1 MHVGGRPDAV
11 EIAGNAHFPVN
22 KGGLCVKG
30 WSAGGTLAHRE
41 RLTVPLVRAASG
53 ELIPATWETAIE
65 TIAGRV
71 RGIQAS
77 HGPDAVGV
85 FGSGALTNE
94 KAYLL
99 GKFARVA
106 LRTSN
111 IDYNG
116 RFCMSS
122 GAAASVRAFGLDRGL
137 PFPLEDIPQAGAV
150 LLAGGNPG
158 ETMPPLMQYFAA
170 QRANGGQLVI
180 ADPRSSTTAQWAT
193 LHLRLRPG
201 TDAALANGLL
211 HVLIADGL
219 IDDQY
224 IARRTDGFD
233 EVRGVVRLYDP
244 DRVERI
250 TGVPAADL
258 RRAAHILGSASSSM
272 VLTGRG
278 PEQQSQGV
286 HNALAYINLALAL
299 GQVGRPSGGYGCVT
313 GQGNGQGG
321 REHGQKADQLPGY
334 RRIDDPEARRHIAA
348 LWDIRE
354 EDLPGPGQSAFEM
367 LSSMGEDGGVRG
379 LLVFG
384 SNIAVSTPDAR
395 RIQQRLRA
403 LDLLVVSDFFLS
415 ETAALADVVL
425 PSAQWAEEQGTMT
438 NLEGRVILRSRAF
451 APPPGVR
458 TDLEA
463 IVALAAA
470 LDRQAWFPSSDPRT
484 VFDELRQAT
493 AGGPADYRGISYERI
508 RAGDGV
514 FWPCPDPAHPGTP
527 RLFTEHF
534 PTPTGRA
541 RFHAI
546 HHQAAAE
553 PTDESFPLI
562 LTTGR
567 VLAQYQSGTQTR
579 RIAELQALASEPF
592 AEMHPATAASL
603 GVAAGGEIALT
614 TRRGTTRLPARL
626 TDAIREDTVFVPFHW
641 GGDQSINRLTN
652 PALDPISRMPEF
664 KVCAVK
670 AQPVAS
676 ARPDL
681 HHRWSLE
688 EAVRVCDCNGVSK
701 ARIVEAVLA
710 GARSLQSVC
719 DTTRAGTGC
728 GSCRPEVQALIDAT
742 SRRLDAPGAKAPGLQ
757 RGLKAPRH
765 DALSTPDVARGLQP
779 PRQAPQSFT
788 GSDLSAVALAK
799 AEAPGATAPARV
811 ANDAMEHTVTMTSS
825 DAPTGPRKRSLVVVG
840 NGMAGVACVEQ
851 ILKHAAQ
858 FDITIFGDETHVN
871 YNRILLSSVLAGEKS
886 SEQITLNPIE
896 WYRQNGIQL
905 RVGVRVTDVDARQ
918 KTVTADD
925 GSVTSYDTLLLA
937 TGSSA
942 WMPPI
947 AGLDLDGV
955 FAFRTLD
962 DTRALLGRAGGGTRA
977 VVIGGGLLGL
987 EAARGLQVQGCEVTV
1002 VHLMD
1007 TLMERQV
1014 DAVGGA
1020 MLRRKIEELGVR
1032 VLVGRSTKAIVGEG
1046 RVAAVEFGD
1055 GERIDA
1061 DLVVVAAGIRP
1072 NVELGRR
1079 AGLTVNRG
1087 IVVNDHMET
1096 SSPDVFAVGECVEHN
1111 GVCYGLVAPLIEQA
1125 KVLAATITGNK
1136 GPAYT
1141 GSVLAAKLKIMGVE
1155 VFSAGDWTD
1164 AGVAEPVRFEDPAL
1178 GVYKK
1183 VVLRDNRLA
1192 GVILV
1197 GDTSDS
1203 HRYMDWLRSAAD
1215 LSDRRR
1221 HLLFP
1226 PPVEDGGLD
1235 IAQIPDSATVC
1246 GCVGVTKGAII
1257 EAIHTK
1263 GLNTLSQLKEHTR
1276 ASTGCGSCTAR
1287 CQEILKAVAPEFE
1300 EDGKKVMCGCV
1311 AFTQEN
1317 LREILRSQRLR
1328 SVQDVLDIYGNG
1340 VGCEVCKPALSYM
1353 MDMLWCGDHDEDRS
1367 ARFINDRVHAN
1378 IQKDG
1383 TFSVVPRI
1391 RGGVTS
1397 PAELRRIADVAEKY
1411 QVPMVKITGSQRI
1424 DLLGVKKADLP
1435 RVWADLGM
1443 PSGQAYTKG
1452 MRMVKTCVGT
1462 DFCRFGTQDS
1472 TGAGIEMERRF
1483 ENLFTPHKVKMAAVG
1498 CPRNC
1503 AEATVKDVGLI
1514 GIEGGWQVVV
1524 GGAAGKSVRQADLL
1538 VTVETTDAALEA
1550 AELFFQYYR
1559 EHANYLERTYDFVVR
1574 VGMDKVRKDTV
1585 YAPAEA
1591 RAGLLD
1597 RLRKSKERSRDAW
1610 LEGREPV
1617 HPSQFIP
1624 LRPLEEVNP

>member
-1 MHVGGRPDAV
+1 MGHAEISHPTHCPFCALQCGMHVSGTREQPR
-11 EIAGNAHFPVN
+11 ISGNGQFPVN

-41 RLTVPLVRAASG
+41 RLTSPLLRDAGGS
-53 ELIPATWETAIE
+53 LRRATWEEALD
-65 TIAGRV
+65 TIAQRATDVQRAHGR
-71 RGIQAS
+71 
-77 HGPDAVGV
+77 DAVGV

-106 LRTSN
+106 LRTAN

-137 PFPLEDIPQAGAV
+137 PFPLEDIAGAGAV

-170 QRANGGQLVI
+170 QRANGGQLIV

-193 LHLRLRPG
+193 EHLRLRPG
-201 TDAALANGLL
+201 SDAALANGLL
-211 HVLIADGL
+211 HLLVREGRVDE
-219 IDDQY
+219 QY
-224 IARRTDGFD
+224 IATRTEGFD
-233 EVRGVVRLYDP
+233 QALAAAGEYDP
-244 DRVERI
+244 TRVEQL
-250 TGVPAADL
+250 TGVPADQL
-258 RRAAHILGSASSSM
+258 IRAAGILGRATSVM
-272 VLTGRG
+272 ILTGRG
-278 PEQQSQGV
+278 PEQQSNGV
-286 HNALAYINLALAL
+286 RNALAYINLALAL
-299 GQVGRPSGGYGCVT
+299 GQVGRPFGGYGCLT

-334 RRIDDPEARRHIAA
+334 RRIDDPDARRHIAGV
-348 LWDIRE
+348 WQVPECEI
-354 EDLPGPGQSAFEM
+354 PGPGKSAFEL
-367 LSSMGEDGGVRG
+367 LSSMGEPGGVRA
-379 LLVFG
+379 LFVFG
-384 SNIAVSTPDAR
+384 SNVAVSAPDAR
-395 RIQQRLRA
+395 RIQRHLAA

-415 ETAALADVVL
+415 ETAALAHVVL
-425 PSAQWAEEQGTMT
+425 PAAQWAEEEGTMT

-451 APPPGVR
+451 PPPAGVR

-463 IVALAAA
+463 MVSIAAA
-470 LDRQAWFPSSDPRT
+470 LGRGAWFPTSNPQHI
-484 VFDELRQAT
+484 FDELRRAS
-493 AGGPADYRGISYERI
+493 AGGPADYSGIDYERI
-508 RAGDGV
+508 RHSDGV
-514 FWPCPDPAHPGTP
+514 FWPCPGTAHPGTP
-527 RLFTEHF
+527 RLFTELF

-541 RFHAI
+541 RFHPVR
-546 HHQAAAE
+546 HEDPAE
-553 PTDESFPLI
+553 VPDARYPLH

-567 VLAQYQSGTQTR
+567 VLAHYQSGTQTR
-579 RIAELQALASEPF
+579 RIAELQELAPEPV
-592 AEMHPATAASL
+592 AEIHPQTAARL
-603 GVAAGGEIALT
+603 GLADKGEVALT
-614 TRRGTTRLPARL
+614 TRRGSIRVTARL
-626 TDAIREDTVFVPFHW
+626 SPEIREDTVFVPFHW

-664 KVCAVK
+664 KVCAVS
-670 AQPVAS
+670 AAPVAAG
-676 ARPDL
+676 ARARGRRPAA
-681 HHRWSLE
+681 E
-688 EAVRVCDCNGVSK
+688 PVRICDCNGVTR
-701 ARIVEAVLA
+701 ARIVEAVLG
-710 GARSLQSVC
+710 GARSLQAVC

-728 GSCRPEVQALIDAT
+728 GTCRPEVQALIDAT
-742 SRRLDAPGAKAPGLQ
+742 SRTLDAPPVTVPAAAVIARGAGAADGAGPGL
-757 RGLKAPRH
+757 
-765 DALSTPDVARGLQP
+765 VARSTES
-779 PRQAPQSFT
+779 R
-788 GSDLSAVALAK
+788 
-799 AEAPGATAPARV
+799 ERPGA
-811 ANDAMEHTVTMTSS
+811 
-825 DAPTGPRKRSLVVVG
+825 GRKQLVVVG

-851 ILKHAAQ
+851 ILKHAPQ

-886 SEQITLNPIE
+886 ADEITLNPLD
-896 WYRQNGIQL
+896 WYRDHGIRL
-905 RVGVRVTDVDARQ
+905 RVGIRITDVDPVQ
-918 KTVTADD
+918 KTVTAQD
-925 GSVTSYDTLLLA
+925 GSVTCYDTLLLA

-955 FAFRTLD
+955 FVFRTLD
-962 DTRALLGRAGGGTRA
+962 DTRALLGRAGAGTKA

-987 EAARGLQVQGCEVTV
+987 EAARGLQVQGCDVTV

-1014 DAVGGA
+1014 DAAGGA
-1020 MLRRKIEELGVR
+1020 LLRQAIESLGVR
-1032 VLVGRSTKAIVGEG
+1032 VLLGRSTKAVVGDG
-1046 RVAAVEFGD
+1046 RVEGVEFAD
-1055 GERIDA
+1055 GERLA
-1061 DLVVVAAGIRP
+1061 ASLVVVAAGIRP

-1096 SSPDVFAVGECVEHN
+1096 SSPDIFAVGECVEHD

-1125 KVLAATITGNK
+1125 KVLAATMTGNR

-1141 GSVLAAKLKIMGVE
+1141 GSVQAAKLKIMGVE
-1155 VFSAGDWTD
+1155 VFSAGDWSD
-1164 AGVAEPVRFEDPAL
+1164 AAAAQSVRFEDPAL

-1183 VVLRDNRLA
+1183 VVLRDNRLS
-1192 GVILV
+1192 GVIMV

-1203 HRYMDWLRSAAD
+1203 HRYMDWLRAGSD

-1226 PPVEDGGLD
+1226 PPVEDAGVD
-1235 IAQIPDSATVC
+1235 IAGIPDSATVC

-1257 EAIHTK
+1257 EAIHGK
-1263 GLNTLSQLKEHTR
+1263 GLNTLAQLKEHTR

-1300 EDGKKVMCGCV
+1300 EDVKTTICGCV
-1311 AFTQEN
+1311 PFTQEN

-1340 VGCEVCKPALSYM
+1340 TGCEVCKPALSYM
-1353 MDMLWCGDHDEDRS
+1353 LDMLWCGDHDEDRS

-1397 PAELRRIADVAEKY
+1397 AAELRRIADVADKY
-1411 QVPMVKITGSQRI
+1411 RVPMVKITGSQRI
-1424 DLLGVKKADLP
+1424 DLLGIRKEDLP
-1435 RVWADLGM
+1435 AVWADLGM

-1538 VTVETTDAALEA
+1538 ITVETTESALEA

-1574 VGMDKVRKDTV
+1574 VGMDKVRKETV
-1585 YAPAEA
+1585 YAPADV

-1597 RLRKSKERSRDAW
+1597 RLRKSKARARDAW
-1610 LEGREPV
+1610 QEGRDPV

-1624 LRPLEEVNP
+1624 LRPLEEVSS